1 METDKEPLGDG
12 DSLVELISVEVAYAL
27 PEKQRIIAL
36 EVPKGSTAF
45 EAVIKSGI
53 TREFPSIDVEND
65 AMGIFSVLMDGKNLP
80 LPKEY
85 KLEMKDRVEI
95 YRPLIIDPKQ
105 ARLDRAEK
113 GKGKKQKDKE
123 GNS

>member
-1 METDKEPLGDG
+1 MSTETIDQADMTEEQD
-12 DSLVELISVEVAYAL
+12 VEMIPVEVAYGT
-27 PEKQRIIAL
+27 PEKQRICEL
-36 EVPKGSTAF
+36 LVPKGTTAF

-53 TREFPSIDVEND
+53 TREFPAIDVEKD

-85 KLEMKDRVEI
+85 KLELKDRVEI

-105 ARLDRAEK
+105 ARLDRAK
-113 GKGKKQKDKE
+113 KRAGK
-123 GNS
+123 